1 MSELD
6 DFMLSHNDESDTTMG
21 TENMTCNSQ
30 TFPVVVNILAKT
42 VDGEYGGLEPQIR
55 GTVVAQ
61 PADIT
66 NPMALLNKRVSINSV
81 VYRITGVDV
90 GTIGITFTLGDPNE
104 TR

>member
-6 DFMLSHNDESDTTMG
+6 DFMLSHNDESDATMG
-21 TENMTCNSQ
+21 TDNMTCNGQ
-30 TFPVVVNILAKT
+30 TFAVVANILAKT
-42 VDGEYGGLEPQIR
+42 LDGEYGGLEPQIR

-61 PADIT
+61 PSDIT
-66 NPMALLNKRVSINSV
+66 NPLTLLNKRASINSV
-81 VYRITGVDV
+81 VYRIVGVDT